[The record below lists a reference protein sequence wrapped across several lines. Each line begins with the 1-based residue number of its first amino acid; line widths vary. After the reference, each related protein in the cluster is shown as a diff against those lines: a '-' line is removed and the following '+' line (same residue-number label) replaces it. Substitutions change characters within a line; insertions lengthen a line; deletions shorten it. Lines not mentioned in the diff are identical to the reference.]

1 MKTFL
6 FYPVMI
12 AVITQTFA
20 NVLFLPRGQIYASFN
35 HWTLHLPI
43 ETRTSWKFA
52 EKLDHR
58 IEVFKSTFSTRFAE
72 HRQGLR
78 SDLTQRLW
86 GKFVLDSELL
96 DREMNMTMDALQHL
110 NPSRHVRVKRSLLPF
125 VGDALSS
132 LFGTATTTEIQ
143 DLLSRVNDLSD
154 SQNDVLNVID
164 STVTMVNQTIVDV
177 SINRQ
182 TINRLTNVTN
192 YLTNRLDILKDKF
205 TDDYIV
211 SGLESDMEA
220 VFTDLIAT
228 TRDFRKSVMDLET
241 IFSLTENS
249 ILPRSLLPPSRFAK
263 ILDDMQKAL
272 PRELAL
278 PFPPSDTDQYFST
291 SHTQTMRTAGGI
303 SVLVTIP
310 LLSIKDHFSVFQI
323 FNIPVPKTANNQNFV
338 ANYEIEKAKFVA
350 LSEDSM
356 RFMLIND
363 DDFQM
368 YLRRRLPFCP
378 MRRPVMNVL
387 TSTMCIPALLTDRTD
402 SVNRFCEQ
410 VIRVNQTTDPTAE
423 YLGNGHWIV
432 ISVDPLDFE
441 IRCKIGA
448 TVNSTQTVTTVA
460 PLSLVKLDFGCAA
473 FSNHLQLPTH
483 YRTDSYLEPY
493 QIKHL
498 NMTLAV
504 NDVWNH
510 VNSSLSEDKISFN
523 HAVKSLPP
531 INMRTIT
538 LSALKQHINSLKYQT
553 QHHYRTV
560 TIPVVSVTTV
570 ALLVVIVLCIIKS
583 TRCPTLIL
591 SRVLREP
598 SRTHPTPDGLT
609 ADDNSTPDNTP
620 DKAPLSPRQD
630 MSPTDTALRPEELAL
645 SAPITAPT
653 KSTPHLTWMNC

>member
-1 MKTFL
+1 METFL

-86 GKFVLDSELL
+86 GKFILDSELL

-220 VFTDLIAT
+220 VFTDLITT

-473 FSNHLQLPTH
+473 FNNHLQLPTH
-483 YRTDSYLEPY
+483 YRTDSYL
-493 QIKHL
+493 
-498 NMTLAV
+498 
-504 NDVWNH
+504 
-510 VNSSLSEDKISFN
+510 
-523 HAVKSLPP
+523 
-531 INMRTIT
+531 
-538 LSALKQHINSLKYQT
+538 
-553 QHHYRTV
+553 
-560 TIPVVSVTTV
+560 
-570 ALLVVIVLCIIKS
+570 
-583 TRCPTLIL
+583 
-591 SRVLREP
+591 
-598 SRTHPTPDGLT
+598 
-609 ADDNSTPDNTP
+609 
-620 DKAPLSPRQD
+620 
-630 MSPTDTALRPEELAL
+630 
-645 SAPITAPT
+645 
-653 KSTPHLTWMNC
+653 